1 MAVCNVQDLMNV
13 SRCFACLPAG
23 QLEILKTSLLCQI
36 LKDRNPMASC
46 DVSSLLSAANCFSCL
61 GSGQLAIIQ
70 TQLLCEILNAGGG
83 GGGEG
88 CIVCGNADPVDAP
101 TCDCALAYNRV
112 NGSFWYWDNV
122 ALVWQPLIQ

>member
-1 MAVCNVQDLMNV
+1 MATCNVQDLMNL

-23 QLEILKTSLLCQI
+23 QLEIIKTSLLCQI
-36 LKDRNPMASC
+36 LKGINPMATC
-46 DVSSLLSAANCFSCL
+46 DVATLLSASNCFSCL
-61 GSGQLAIIQ
+61 PGPQLAMIQ

-88 CIVCGNADPVDAP
+88 CIVCGNSDPVAPP

-112 NGSFWYWDNV
+112 NSSFWYWDSV
-122 ALVWQPLIQ
+122 AVVWYPLIQ